1 MVNYHRRDAHHRRLQ
16 LGYIV
21 APKHQRG
28 GFGTEAVRA
37 VLDYCAGA
45 LHVHRIEALI
55 HPDNVNSTRLV
66 ERLGF
71 RCEGGPLRDYW
82 RISDGY
88 ASVLIYALI
97 SHDR

>member
-1 MVNYHRRDAHHRRLQ
+1 MVNYHRRDAHNRRLQ
-16 LGYIV
+16 LGYII
-21 APKHQRG
+21 APKYQG
-28 GFGTEAVRA
+28 NGFGTEAVQA

-55 HPDNVNSTRLV
+55 HPDNSASKRLV

-82 RISDGY
+82 RVGSGY
-88 ASVLIYALI
+88 ASVMIYALI